1 MDFLALLLKR
11 VTQLFLVAENAIAAI
26 RIHGVIDCQ
35 STNLLSSLTFTQPAS
50 FVFWKREF
58 KELWYLYS
66 SKNRRIFLIVGKF
79 CEPEFH
85 LFPRE
90 SPN

>member
-50 FVFWKREF
+50 FVF
-58 KELWYLYS
+58 
-66 SKNRRIFLIVGKF
+66 
-79 CEPEFH
+79 
-85 LFPRE
+85 
-90 SPN
+90 